1 MMTLTE
7 KVISGDI
14 QAAARIITLLEDGS
28 PEALTEIGALYQ
40 HTGKAYIIGVTGAP
54 GTGKSTLTD
63 NLISSFRTKG
73 KSVGVIAIDPTSALT
88 GGALLGDRIRMQ
100 RHSADSQVFIRSLAT
115 RGWAGGLARA
125 AMGAVRVMD
134 AMGKDIVLV
143 ETVGSGQVELDIFR
157 AADTTLVILTPDS
170 GDDIQ
175 MMKAG
180 ILEVV
185 DIFVINKS
193 DKEGAD
199 RSKADLKAM
208 VSVVNRGGEEWE
220 PPVVLAEAINDKGTA
235 ELTDVILQHRDY
247 LLSSGVIEKRRR
259 ERIRLEL
266 LENIEDFIRDFGN
279 TIRTTAGFEL
289 RVDDILKG
297 RAVPRRAAEELIYLL
312 AEKHQKKQD

>member
-1 MMTLTE
+1 MTLTE

-157 AADTTLVILTPDS
+157 AADTTLVVLTPGS

-199 RSKADLKAM
+199 HLKSEIEAM
-208 VSVVNRGGEEWE
+208 LSVVNRDGEEWE
-220 PPVVLAEAINDKGTA
+220 PPVVLTEAINDKGTA
-235 ELTDVILQHRDY
+235 ELTDVILKHRDY
-247 LLSSGVIEKRRR
+247 LVSGGGVEQRRR
-259 ERIRLEL
+259 ERVKLEL
-266 LENIEDFIRDFGN
+266 LENVESLIRDYLG
-279 TIRTTAGFEL
+279 TIKMSSEFEK
-289 RVDDILKG
+289 RVDDLLKG
-297 RAVPRRAAEELIYLL
+297 RTVLRCVAEELVDLL
-312 AEKHQKKQD
+312 AEKHRKEKN